1 MVKKSPSGKKKSPSG
16 KKKSPSG
23 KKPSGKKKSPSGK
36 KPSGKKKSPSGKKPS
51 GKKKSP
57 SGKKKSPSG
66 KKPSGK
72 KKSPQVE
79 KKSIIAK
86 KQEDSVLN
94 ELKKIDP
101 LVLRDREEE
110 KKSLVCN
117 IVTPYGDTTVLPK
130 EFDPMWTYQNLM
142 THEKRFAYYDD
153 TENERLL
160 REKYNQYRN
169 ICYN

>member
-1 MVKKSPSGKKKSPSG
+1 MVKKSPSG

-36 KPSGKKKSPSGKKPS
+36 KKSPSGKKPS
-51 GKKKSP
+51 GKKP
-57 SGKKKSPSG
+57 SGKKPSGKKPSGKKPSGKKPSG

>member
-1 MVKKSPSGKKKSPSG
+1 MVKKSPSGKKKPTKKKSPQVKKKPIKKKSPQVKKKAIKKKSPSGKKKSPSG
-16 KKKSPSG
+16 KKKSL
-23 KKPSGKKKSPSGK
+23 SGKKKSPVSRT
-36 KPSGKKKSPSGKKPS
+36 P
-51 GKKKSP
+51 
-57 SGKKKSPSG
+57 
-66 KKPSGK
+66 
-72 KKSPQVE
+72 
-79 KKSIIAK
+79 
-86 KQEDSVLN
+86 EDNVLN

-101 LVLRDREEE
+101 LVLRDKDEE
-110 KKSLVCN
+110 KKNLVCN